1 MRLSVPLKKV
11 SQLGVVPWGRR
22 LQALCL
28 AYLLFFSAVLAG
40 AHALPAFAHEDAS
53 LHQILCGTDA
63 GADQT
68 PIHDHDGNEFTCC
81 VPALSAVLPLP
92 SFHAER
98 IDVEPATLNAW
109 LPASH
114 NPVAGYPLSAP
125 GMLRA
130 PPLVA

>member
-1 MRLSVPLKKV
+1 MRLSVPLKKA
-11 SQLGVVPWGRR
+11 SLPGVVPWGRR

-40 AHALPAFAHEDAS
+40 AHALPAFAHEDSS

-92 SFHAER
+92 TLYAKRVDH
-98 IDVEPATLNAW
+98 EPALLDRS

>member
-11 SQLGVVPWGRR
+11 SLLGVVPWGRQ
-22 LQALCL
+22 LQSLCL

-40 AHALPAFAHEDAS
+40 AHAPPAFAHEDAS
-53 LHQILCGTDA
+53 LHQVLCGTDA

-68 PIHDHDGNEFTCC
+68 PIRDHDGNEFTCC
-81 VPALSAVLPLP
+81 VPALSAVLSLP
-92 SFHAER
+92 SLYAKR
-98 IDVEPATLNAW
+98 VDNEPALLDRL
-109 LPASH
+109 LPASY

-130 PPLVA
+130 PPVAV

>member
-28 AYLLFFSAVLAG
+28 AYLLSFSAVLAG

-53 LHQILCGTDA
+53 LHQILCGTDEGA
-63 GADQT
+63 GQT

-92 SFHAER
+92 SLYAKR
-98 IDVEPATLNAW
+98 VDNEPALLDRL
-109 LPASH
+109 LPASY

-130 PPLVA
+130 PPVAV